1 EKFNKLL
8 LDIKNNGQK
17 NPFEIVE
24 RFDGKK
30 LVFHG
35 NHRYACSLFLGREP
49 LVNKISI
56 EDFLI
61 FNTRLS
67 DLRFSSDKNGLPYQ
81 TIFYKREPLIIG
93 RRKDQIERHNMIDQS
108 DIVGKRIFDFGCN
121 IGTSCILAHESG
133 AIVEGYDLPKIL
145 NSAVR

>member
-1 EKFNKLL
+1 
-8 LDIKNNGQK
+8 
-17 NPFEIVE
+17 
-24 RFDGKK
+24 
-30 LVFHG
+30 
-35 NHRYACSLFLGREP
+35 
-49 LVNKISI
+49 
-56 EDFLI
+56 
-61 FNTRLS
+61 
-67 DLRFSSDKNGLPYQ
+67 FSSDKNGLPYQ

-145 NSAVR
+145 NSAVRIATLMGYNIKYKKPTSSYDTLFLFS